1 MVCAMHACIFPIETT
16 KKLWR
21 PCREASALER

>member
-1 MVCAMHACIFPIETT
+1 MVCAMHARIFSFETK